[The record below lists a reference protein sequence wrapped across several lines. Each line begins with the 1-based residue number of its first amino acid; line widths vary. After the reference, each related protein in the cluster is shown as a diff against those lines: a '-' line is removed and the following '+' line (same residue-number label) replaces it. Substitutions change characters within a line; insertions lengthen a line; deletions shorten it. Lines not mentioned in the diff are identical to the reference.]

1 MIIEVKLARNPEA
14 RRAIVSQIISYAAF
28 LHGFDVEALEQG
40 PLRKHLAD
48 AGHRSILGAVQAHDQ
63 EGSVDPDSFRNS
75 LQEYLNTGR
84 FRLVFVLDEVP
95 AELEWLVAYLDTV
108 TVQELTIDLIT
119 LRMYEINGTQVAL
132 PQRVSPGSP
141 HQ

>member
-63 EGSVDPDSFRNS
+63 EGSVDPRFI
-75 LQEYLNTGR
+75 QE
-84 FRLVFVLDEVP
+84 FI
-95 AELEWLVAYLDTV
+95 A
-108 TVQELTIDLIT
+108 
-119 LRMYEINGTQVAL
+119 
-132 PQRVSPGSP
+132 RVSEHGQVQIGLRAGRSSGRIGMVWLPIWIP
-141 HQ
+141 